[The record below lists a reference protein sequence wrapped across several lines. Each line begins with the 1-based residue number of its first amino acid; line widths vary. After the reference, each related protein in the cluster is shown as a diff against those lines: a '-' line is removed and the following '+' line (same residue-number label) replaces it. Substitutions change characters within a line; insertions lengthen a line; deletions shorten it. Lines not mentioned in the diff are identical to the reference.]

1 MSITN
6 EMNSNSAAP
15 SDASASSLSK
25 RIDMIRPC
33 RKISGM
39 SAILLPF
46 ENSGQVDWQGFQNH
60 VLRTREA
67 GLIPAVNMDTGYA
80 NLLDESTRIRVL
92 ELTRSLMQGS
102 EYLAGAFVSDQ
113 PDSPFAAAAYQ
124 KQIEQIQQHDG
135 TPIIFQSYGLA
146 HAADDEIIANYQ
158 TLSQSADRFY
168 AFELGQMFA
177 PFGQIYSLD
186 VYGELMK
193 IKACA
198 GAKHSSLERSL
209 EWQRLALRDAE
220 RPDFQVLTG
229 NDLAIDMVMYGS
241 DYLLGLSTFCPD
253 VFAKRDAMWL
263 AGDDSFYQLNDVL
276 QYLGFLAFRNPT
288 SAYKHNAAMF
298 LYGRRWIASDL
309 THPESPKRPASDYAI
324 LYEIGQQLGL
334 EMTQP

>member
-1 MSITN
+1 MST
-6 EMNSNSAAP
+6 
-15 SDASASSLSK
+15 SSIPQ
-25 RIDMIRPC
+25 RIEMIRPL
-33 RKISGM
+33 RKITGM

-46 ENSGQVDWQGFQNH
+46 ESSGKVDWNGFQNH
-60 VLRTREA
+60 ILRTREA

-80 NLLDESTRIRVL
+80 NLLDDSTRTRVL
-92 ELTRSLMQGS
+92 ELTDSLMQGS
-102 EYLAGAFVSDQ
+102 EYLAGAFVADQ
-113 PDSPFAAAAYQ
+113 PNAPFAKAAYQ
-124 KQIEQIQQHDG
+124 KQMEQIQQYNG

-146 HAADDEIIANYQ
+146 HAADPEIVANYEV
-158 TLSQSADRFY
+158 LSQSADRFY
-168 AFELGQMFA
+168 AFELGKMFA
-177 PFGQIYSLD
+177 PFGQIYSLE

-209 EWQRLALRDAE
+209 EWQRLALRDTQ

-263 AGDDSFYQLNDVL
+263 AGDDDFYQLNDML
-276 QYLGFLAFRNPT
+276 QYLGFFAFRNPT

-298 LYGRRWIASDL
+298 LYGRKWIASDL
-309 THPESPKRPASDYAI
+309 THPQSPKRPASDYAV
-324 LYEIGQQLGL
+324 LYEIGKQLGL
-334 EMTQP
+334 EMTEA